1 MKIASTIRSA
11 MPQEQGKVSPG
22 RRHEQGFA
30 VLVVFILM
38 VLMFG
43 LVIQSGLVL
52 RGLHQ
57 ELRLLEKRQ
66 IKKFAV
72 PVTRTNAAPTQA
84 SPTPKLT
91 DDGQNQLH

>member
-1 MKIASTIRSA
+1 MKIVITKNSVL
-11 MPQEQGKVSPG
+11 PLGQGKVRPC
-22 RRHEQGFA
+22 RRPDQGFA

-38 VLMFG
+38 TLMFG

-66 IKKFAV
+66 VMKYPAVATSTNAV
-72 PVTRTNAAPTQA
+72 PAQTIQTPKRTN
-84 SPTPKLT
+84 
-91 DDGQNQLH
+91 DGQNQIH